1 MYDTSLASITAEVET
16 LLADRMSAKGRDLE
30 QKLKSVGRR
39 LPKRVREQALYLVQ
53 AQSRTKNPKRAAQY
67 DPERV
72 VAAHKVVVDYLSK
85 FDRRAAR
92 SVKRLGW
99 FTGMLVNLVLIAIA
113 VSVAVYYLK

>member
-1 MYDTSLASITAEVET
+1 MYDTSLGSITAEIET

-30 QKLKSVGRR
+30 QKVKSVGRR
-39 LPKRVREQALYLVQ
+39 LPKRVREQATYLVQ

-72 VAAHKVVVDYLSK
+72 VEAHKIVVEYLGKVDP
-85 FDRRAAR
+85 RAAR
-92 SVKRLGW
+92 NVKRLGW

-113 VSVAVYYLK
+113 ASIAAYYLK